1 MRWIGMLAL
10 VSALACAS
18 TSSSSSPGSSSGAQ
32 RSDAQSCAS
41 PQVPAVVEQ
50 DSDVYASPDSTSTII
65 GTLSTMA
72 RVCADTSAS
81 GYGFR
86 RVKLAN
92 GRDGFVDDTH
102 VSLM

>member
-1 MRWIGMLAL
+1 MRWMGMLAL

-18 TSSSSSPGSSSGAQ
+18 TSSSSGSSPGAQ
-32 RSDAQSCAS
+32 RSERQSCAS
-41 PQVPAVVEQ
+41 PQVPAVVER
-50 DSDVYASPDSTSTII
+50 DSDVYASPDSTSPVI
-65 GTLSTMA
+65 GTLNGRA

-86 RVKLAN
+86 RVKLAD